1 MLQCLFDDLD
11 VLPGKYNLSQKLIVQ
26 HFSHP
31 ELGIESRPVRV
42 IAEQSA
48 KDDNWTRGTK

>member
-48 KDDNWTRGTK
+48 KDDSWTRGTK